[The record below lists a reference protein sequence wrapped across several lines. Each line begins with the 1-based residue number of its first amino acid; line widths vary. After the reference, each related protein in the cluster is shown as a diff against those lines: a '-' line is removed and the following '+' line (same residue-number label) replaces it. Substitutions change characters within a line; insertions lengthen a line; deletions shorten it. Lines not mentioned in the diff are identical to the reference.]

1 MRQMARSKSELR
13 QEIQKRINAIAKSQ
27 YSTSIISKIV
37 IVGACRSPDFDSQ
50 DCSLGSNL
58 ENQIIE
64 RSIFFAERFFNDYN
78 LNFHGSDLGEV
89 HSTII
94 RIKESKSVFIIVGNR
109 NPDFCIVFYN
119 LSPKNFEN
127 FVLANDAP
135 KIVSLYKEML
145 EV

>member
-1 MRQMARSKSELR
+1 MARSKSELR

-94 RIKESKSVFIIVGNR
+94 LLFHYTFFILLFLSRYIVHS
-109 NPDFCIVFYN
+109 F
-119 LSPKNFEN
+119 
-127 FVLANDAP
+127 FVLF
-135 KIVSLYKEML
+135 L
-145 EV
+145 